1 MVKTYI
7 DFIIDKK
14 NKVITGDFES
24 AYKKFPDAW
33 PSQKDLNRLKHRCL
47 YKHLM
52 NSKTNPIVLDIGCG
66 VGHLTRKF
74 LNFGYDIIGID
85 ISQSA
90 VQLGRKTLG
99 LGERIQEGDLI
110 KGLEFD
116 DATFDFIVCFGVLQF
131 SLEKLDTALYEIK
144 RVTKNSGKV
153 FVSLSLGNEFIG
165 ENYCS
170 DFHQFIKFWEKYF
183 IIEGIIFDESKFNKK
198 QIEKIPKLGGDLTV
212 FGRPSNA

>member
-1 MVKTYI
+1 
-7 DFIIDKK
+7 
-14 NKVITGDFES
+14 
-24 AYKKFPDAW
+24 
-33 PSQKDLNRLKHRCL
+33 
-47 YKHLM
+47 M

-183 IIEGIIFDESKFNKK
+183 IIEGIIFDESKFNEK

-212 FGRPSNA
+212 FGGLQMPEKNLFIVHCIDTEGPLYEPMTETFKRINKKFQQFNALKKSSEKTSEF